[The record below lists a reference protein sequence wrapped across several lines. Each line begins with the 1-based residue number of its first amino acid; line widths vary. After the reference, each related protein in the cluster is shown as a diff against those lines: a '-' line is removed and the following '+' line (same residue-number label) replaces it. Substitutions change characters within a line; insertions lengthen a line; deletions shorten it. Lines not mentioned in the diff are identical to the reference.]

1 MLRPR
6 AKQQAP
12 CQRCSQHSSQLRFGG
27 RVTFPV
33 LHHATSALMQKTSC
47 FLDSRL
53 FAIARRRIAR
63 DVGIIAPERA
73 QRGLSGKPSAEFPK
87 TLCSFQQPGARAAHW
102 RPARAQQPATS
113 NTYVAP
119 NRAPPGGRKPTA
131 VSPGRLGLRI
141 AALAGICAVLIAIF
155 PPSLADAAWTLA
167 RRRLAR
173 LIYHHQTR
181 LVLGARVSIIRRR
194 AAPCGPSA

>member
-33 LHHATSALMQKTSC
+33 LHHATSALMQKTSR
-47 FLDSRL
+47 FLDSWL

-73 QRGLSGKPSAEFPK
+73 QRGLSGKPSAEFQKKK
-87 TLCSFQQPGARAAHW
+87 TPCSFKQPGARAAHW

-119 NRAPPGGRKPTA
+119 NRAPPGGRKPTG
-131 VSPGRLGLRI
+131 VSPGRLGLRC
-141 AALAGICAVLIAIF
+141 AALAGIRAVLIAVL
-155 PPSLADAAWTLA
+155 PPSLADAAISVPG
-167 RRRLAR
+167 R
-173 LIYHHQTR
+173 
-181 LVLGARVSIIRRR
+181 ARVCTRPHETGS
-194 AAPCGPSA
+194 PTGPVFWPLAL

>member
-33 LHHATSALMQKTSC
+33 LHHATSALMQKTSR
-47 FLDSRL
+47 FLGSWL

-87 TLCSFQQPGARAAHW
+87 TLCSFQQPEARAAHW

-119 NRAPPGGRKPTA
+119 NRAPPGGRKPTG
-131 VSPGRLGLRI
+131 VSPGRLGLRC
-141 AALAGICAVLIAIF
+141 AALAGICG
-155 PPSLADAAWTLA
+155 LAPLTCGRGHLPLVVGFFALVLA
-167 RRRLAR
+167 RHASRSLHIAALPSRTAP
-173 LIYHHQTR
+173 H
-181 LVLGARVSIIRRR
+181 GARSRPR
-194 AAPCGPSA
+194 A